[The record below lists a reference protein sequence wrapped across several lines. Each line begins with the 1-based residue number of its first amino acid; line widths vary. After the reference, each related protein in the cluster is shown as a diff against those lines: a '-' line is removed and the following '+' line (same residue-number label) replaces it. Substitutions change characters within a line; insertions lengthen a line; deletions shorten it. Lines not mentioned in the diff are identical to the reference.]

1 MARRLVHVAVIAVV
15 AVMLSAPVAIAQRAH
30 GNGTGHHVQAAA
42 RTMLQPD
49 PRDPFD
55 DGGAAGGTGSG
66 AGGAGASAAPGGV
79 TGAHTLPLT
88 GSRAVRLVSVAVALL
103 SAGLMALWAT
113 RYRPRHGSYR
123 PRHAR

>member
-1 MARRLVHVAVIAVV
+1 VARRLVHAAVIVVV

-30 GNGTGHHVQAAA
+30 SNGTGHHVQAAA

-55 DGGAAGGTGSG
+55 DGGAVGGGNGQSG
-66 AGGAGASAAPGGV
+66 GGGAVPGGV

-88 GSRAVRLVSVAVALL
+88 GSRAVRLVSVAAALL

>member
-1 MARRLVHVAVIAVV
+1 VAGRLVHAALVAVV
-15 AVMLSAPVAIAQRAH
+15 AVVLSAPVAIAQRADS
-30 GNGTGHHVQAAA
+30 NGTGHHVQAAA
-42 RTMLQPD
+42 RTVQQPD

-55 DGGAAGGTGSG
+55 DGAAGGGTGSG
-66 AGGAGASAAPGGV
+66 ADGGISAAPGGV
-79 TGAHTLPLT
+79 TGEHTLPLT

>member
-15 AVMLSAPVAIAQRAH
+15 AVMLSAPVAIAQRA
-30 GNGTGHHVQAAA
+30 GSNGTGHHVQAAA

-55 DGGAAGGTGSG
+55 DGSAAGGGSG
-66 AGGAGASAAPGGV
+66 AGGGGVAAPGGV

-88 GSRAVRLVSVAVALL
+88 GSRTLWLVSVAVTLL
-103 SAGLMALWAT
+103 SGGLMALWAT
-113 RYRPRHGSYR
+113 RYRPRHSSYR

>member
-1 MARRLVHVAVIAVV
+1 VARRLVHAAVIVVV

-55 DGGAAGGTGSG
+55 DGGAVGGGNGQSGGSG
-66 AGGAGASAAPGGV
+66 AAVPGGV

>member
-1 MARRLVHVAVIAVV
+1 VARRLVHTAVIAVV
-15 AVMLSAPVAIAQRAH
+15 AVMLSAPVAIAQRADS
-30 GNGTGHHVQAAA
+30 NGTGHHVRAAA

-55 DGGAAGGTGSG
+55 DGGAAGGGTGSG
-66 AGGAGASAAPGGV
+66 AGGGASAPGGV

-88 GSRAVRLVSVAVALL
+88 GSRTVWLVSVAVALL
-103 SAGLMALWAT
+103 SGGLMALWAT

>member
-1 MARRLVHVAVIAVV
+1 VARRLVHAAVIVVV

-30 GNGTGHHVQAAA
+30 SNGTGHHVQAAA

-55 DGGAAGGTGSG
+55 DGGAVGGGNGQSG
-66 AGGAGASAAPGGV
+66 GGGAVPGGV

-88 GSRAVRLVSVAVALL
+88 GSRAVRLVSVAAALL

-113 RYRPRHGSYR
+113 RYRPRYGSYR